1 MQINRRDFL
10 KWAAATA
17 AVLGLSPQDLLKVE
31 EALAAATSPPVIWL
45 QGSSCTGCSVAALN
59 VVQPATIDDILI
71 NKISMKYH
79 PTLMAAG
86 GDAAIQAM
94 DQAALGNAGQFILVV
109 EGGVS
114 TANNGNYCIIGERNG
129 VPVTMLEAVNTLG
142 PKAKHV
148 IAVGTC
154 ASYKG
159 IPGAGSN
166 LVGISPLKTVLTGK
180 TLNPVISIPGCPAP
194 PESVFGAIVTILSGK
209 SVALDAQSRPKAYYG
224 DKIHSTCYRRGTG
237 SAPTLGTATG
247 CFKNFGCV
255 GPGTNQN
262 CPSRKWNNGKNW
274 CIGSGQMCIGCSNS
288 TFPQSPIFKFGS
300 YA

>member
-1 MQINRRDFL
+1 MQISRRKFL
-10 KWAAATA
+10 KWAAASA
-17 AVLGLSPQDLLKVE
+17 AVLGLSPADLFRLE
-31 EALAAATSPPVIWL
+31 EALAGGTSPSVIWL

-59 VVQPATIDDILI
+59 VVQPATIDDILL
-71 NKISMKYH
+71 NKVSVKYH

-86 GDAAIQAM
+86 GDLAIQAM
-94 DQAALGNAGQFILVV
+94 DQAGIAGQFILVV
-109 EGGVS
+109 EGGVA
-114 TANNGNYCIIGERNG
+114 TANNGSYCIIGERNG

-159 IPGAGSN
+159 IPGAGN
-166 LVGISPLKTVLTGK
+166 NYTGISPVKAVLTGK
-180 TLNPVISIPGCPAP
+180 TANPVINIPGCPAP
-194 PESVFGAIVTILSGK
+194 PESVFGAIVALITGK
-209 SVALDAQSRPKAYYG
+209 SVALDSQSRPKAYYG
-224 DKIHSTCYRRGTG
+224 DKIHANCFRRGTG
-237 SAPTLGTATG
+237 NALALGTETG
-247 CFKNFGCV
+247 CFKDFGCV

-262 CPSRKWNNGKNW
+262 CPSRKWNNGRNW

-288 TFPQSPIFKFGS
+288 VFPQTPMFKFGS